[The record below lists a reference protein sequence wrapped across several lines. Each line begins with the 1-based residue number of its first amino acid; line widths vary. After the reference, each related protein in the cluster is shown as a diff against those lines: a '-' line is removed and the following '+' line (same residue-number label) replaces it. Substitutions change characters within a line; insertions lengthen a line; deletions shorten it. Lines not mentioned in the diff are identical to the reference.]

1 MKSSESQSD
10 VEQNIPEPSFEPS
23 SRQGGWL
30 WLFFTVLIVISGGAA
45 LGLLMSP
52 QHQIS
57 SHTNNT
63 IKAKRVKISTV
74 GVGTIE
80 ESSDYI
86 ASLEPLNSV
95 TLKPKIQGKVT
106 HVFVKLGNPIKAGSA
121 IIQVNSQ
128 GEEST
133 AIIDGYYQARQ
144 DLDRARGILNN
155 LETARSS
162 QLANAQL
169 NQQQYQ
175 RYSLLAAQGAVSRQA
190 RDKYANNLVA
200 METSLGAIDAKIKA
214 QQVRVLQAEQA
225 LQQAYQ
231 LTQQTSNIQRYKITA
246 PLTGTITNIPIKV
259 GDTINTST
267 QIATITQTQ
276 PVEIKINVPK
286 KMSSQLRK
294 GMPVEIIDRQGNK
307 LSKTR
312 VYSITNIKNDPEF
325 IVVKALLKNSKS
337 KVSINQLVRARLIF
351 KQRPGVLIP
360 TAAIFRVA
368 EEDFVYV
375 ADRMKVIG
383 EKSQL
388 IARQR
393 RIKLGNIKGNN
404 YQVLGGLQPGERI
417 VVSGLLN
424 LRDGDRIIP
433 R

>member
-1 MKSSESQSD
+1 MKSDGSQFDS
-10 VEQNIPEPSFEPS
+10 EQNLPEPSFEPPNK
-23 SRQGGWL
+23 QGGWL
-30 WLFFTVLIVISGGAA
+30 WLFFAVLIVMSGGAA

-95 TLKPKIQGKVT
+95 TLQPKIQGKVT
-106 HVFVKLGNPIKAGSA
+106 HVFVKLGNPIKAGGA

-133 AIIDGYYQARQ
+133 AIIDGYYQAKQ
-144 DLDRARGILNN
+144 DLDNARGILHN
-155 LETARSS
+155 LETQRSS
-162 QLANAQL
+162 YLANAQL

-190 RDKYANNLVA
+190 RDEYADNLAA
-200 METSLGAIDAKIKA
+200 METSLGAIDAKIQA

-225 LQQAYQ
+225 LKQAYQ
-231 LTQQTSNIQRYKITA
+231 LTQQPSNIQRYKITA

-259 GDTINTST
+259 GDNINTST

-276 PVEIKINVPK
+276 PVEITINVPK

-312 VYSITNIKNDPEF
+312 VYSITNRKNDPEF

-337 KVSINQLVRARLIF
+337 RVGINQLVRARLIF

-360 TAAIFRVA
+360 TTAIFRVA
-368 EEDFVYV
+368 EENFVYV
-375 ADRMKVIG
+375 VDTMKVTG

-393 RIKLGNIKGNN
+393 RIQLGNIKGNN

>member
-1 MKSSESQSD
+1 MKSDESQFD
-10 VEQNIPEPSFEPS
+10 YEQNMPEPSFEPPN
-23 SRQGGWL
+23 RQVGWL
-30 WLFFTVLIVISGGAA
+30 WLFFAVLIVISGGAA

-57 SHTNNT
+57 SPTNNT

-74 GVGTIE
+74 GVGTVE

-86 ASLEPLNSV
+86 ASLEPVNSV
-95 TLKPKIQGKVT
+95 TLQPKIQGKVT

-128 GEEST
+128 PEEST
-133 AIIDGYYQARQ
+133 AIIDSYYQARQ
-144 DLDRARGILNN
+144 DLDHARGILHN
-155 LETARSS
+155 LEAQRSS
-162 QLANAQL
+162 YLANAQV
-169 NQQQYQ
+169 NQQKYQ
-175 RYSLLAAQGAVSRQA
+175 RYSLLAAQGALSQQA
-190 RDKYANNLVA
+190 KDEYANNLAA
-200 METSLGAIDAKIKA
+200 MEMSLGAIDAKIQA
-214 QQVRVLQAEQA
+214 QQVRVLQAEEV
-225 LQQAYQ
+225 LKQAYQ
-231 LTQQTSNIQRYKITA
+231 LTQQPSNVQRYKITA

-312 VYSITNIKNDPEF
+312 VYSITNKKHGSEF
-325 IVVKALLKNSKS
+325 VVVKALLKNSKS
-337 KVSINQLVRARLIF
+337 QVSINQLVRARLIF

-360 TAAIFRVA
+360 NAAIFRVA
-368 EEDFVYV
+368 EENFVYV
-375 ADRMKVIG
+375 VDTMKVTG

-393 RIKLGNIKGNN
+393 RIQLGNMKGNN
-404 YQVLGGLQPGERI
+404 YQVLGGLQPGEKI